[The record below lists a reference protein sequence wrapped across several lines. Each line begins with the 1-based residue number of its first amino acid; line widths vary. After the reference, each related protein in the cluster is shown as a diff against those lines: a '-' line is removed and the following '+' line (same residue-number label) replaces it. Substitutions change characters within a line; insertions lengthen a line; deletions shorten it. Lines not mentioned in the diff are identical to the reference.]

1 MVGVDGAPYRYGEW
15 VTGRNRLASETSPY
29 LQQHKDNPVDWW
41 PWCDEAFEEAAQR
54 DVPVLLSV
62 GYSACHWCHVM
73 AHESFEDE
81 PTAAIMNDLFV
92 NVKVDREERPDV
104 DSVYMEA
111 TQAMTGGGG
120 WPMTVFMTPDKRPFF
135 AGTYFPRETK
145 FGRAGFVDV
154 MRAVNDAWTNRR
166 DEVEGQADQLATAV
180 KARST
185 LAVQVDAGADN
196 GLDERI
202 LRKGYDALRQAFD
215 GEWGGFGRAPKFP
228 QVSFL
233 ELVIRAYAH
242 NRSGPTMHIVKTTL
256 DAMASGGIYDH
267 VGGGFARYSVDAF
280 WMVPHFEKML
290 YDQAQLLRAYV
301 HGWQLTGNENWR
313 QVAEEIVAYVLRDL
327 HDPDGGL
334 YSAEDA
340 DSEGEEG
347 KFYVWR
353 IEDFEETLDPL
364 GLTAEAAAWYGV
376 TKAGNFEGSNILHR
390 PDRGNLVRPEPIER
404 ARTALFER
412 REQRVRPGLDDK
424 VLTEWNAMFVSALA
438 EAGAAFGRSDWLD
451 TAARTAD
458 FLLRELRVDG
468 RWRRAWQRG
477 RTNDRLHAYAVDH
490 AWLVDAFAR
499 LAEARGE
506 ARWITEA
513 RAAADAMIDL
523 FWDDGI
529 GGLFTTG
536 RDAEQML
543 VRQKEYYDG
552 ATPSANGV
560 AAQALLRLGALTG
573 HEPYT
578 ARAHEILQWLAAG
591 MHAHP
596 EAFTASIA
604 AADLAVSGT
613 TEVVVPGAG
622 PTSVTLV
629 QEVQRRYLPNAV
641 LAHGER
647 YESPLWESRSDGL
660 AYVCRN
666 YACQA
671 PTDDVDALIR
681 ALEPS

>member
-1 MVGVDGAPYRYGEW
+1 M
-15 VTGRNRLASETSPY
+15 TGRNRLASETSPY

-41 PWCDEAFEEAAQR
+41 PWCDEAFEEAKRR

-73 AHESFEDE
+73 AHESFEDDA
-81 PTAAIMNDLFV
+81 TAAVMNELFV
-92 NVKVDREERPDV
+92 CVKVDREERPDV

-120 WPMTVFMTPDKRPFF
+120 WPMTVFLTPDKRPFF

-145 FGRAGFVDV
+145 FGRAGFADV
-154 MRAVNDAWTNRR
+154 MQAVNDAWTNRR

-180 KARST
+180 RARST
-185 LAVQVDAGADN
+185 LAVQADPESED
-196 GLDERI
+196 GLDGKL

-215 GEWGGFGRAPKFP
+215 GEWGGFGRSPKFP

-233 ELVIRAYAH
+233 ELVIRAYAN
-242 NRSGPTMHIVKTTL
+242 NRGGPTMHIIKTTL

-267 VGGGFARYSVDAF
+267 LGGGFARYSVDAF

-301 HGWQLTGNENWR
+301 HGWQLTGNENWK
-313 QVAEEIVAYVLRDL
+313 QVAEEIVTYVLRDL
-327 HDPDGGL
+327 RDDATGGL

-353 IEDFEETLDPL
+353 IEDFEAALDPI
-364 GLTAEAAAWYGV
+364 GLTAEAGAWYGV

-390 PDRGNLVRPEPIER
+390 PDRGNLVRPESVER
-404 ARTALFER
+404 ARKALFDAR
-412 REQRVRPGLDDK
+412 ATRVRPGLDDK

-438 EAGAAFGRSDWLD
+438 EAGAAFGRDDWLD
-451 TAARTAD
+451 AAARTAD

-468 RWRRAWQRG
+468 RWHRAWQRG
-477 RTNDRLHAYAVDH
+477 RTNERLRAYAVDH
-490 AWLVDAFAR
+490 AWLVDAFTR

-506 ARWITEA
+506 ARWIDEA
-513 RAAADAMIDL
+513 RAAADALLDL
-523 FWDDGI
+523 FWDDAG

-536 RDAEQML
+536 HDAEQML

-560 AAQALLRLGALTG
+560 AALALLRLGALTG
-573 HEPYT
+573 DERYT
-578 ARAHEILQWLAAG
+578 AHAHQILEWLVAG

-604 AADLAVSGT
+604 AADFAVTGP
-613 TEVVVPGAG
+613 TEIVVPGDGDA
-622 PTSVTLV
+622 SRRLV
-629 QEVQRRYLPNAV
+629 HEVHRRYLPNAV

-647 YESPLWESRSDGL
+647 FVSPLWESRDEGL

-671 PTDDVDALIR
+671 PTADVETLVR